1 MPIAIRQGGSVLRV
15 SDPYLH
21 EESHLKVLRILV
33 DRPDISQRDL
43 AKALGVSLGKANY
56 CLRALIARGLVKTAS
71 FTANPNKKQYA
82 YLLTPQGI
90 EEKARVTVRFLKR
103 KQAEFDAIRREIEQL
118 TSEVAAITEGLRPG
132 RYAKPS
138 SWREGWAPASPRTPT
153 SSPSR

>member
-1 MPIAIRQGGSVLRV
+1 MRSNGEHPELDEVVHYRL
-15 SDPYLH
+15 
-21 EESHLKVLRILV
+21 LKILEQ
-33 DRPDISQRDL
+33 RPQIGQRDL
-43 AKALGVSLGKANY
+43 AQEMGVSLGKANY

-118 TSEVAAITEGLRPG
+118 SSEVAALTEGLRP
-132 RYAKPS
+132 
-138 SWREGWAPASPRTPT
+138 
-153 SSPSR
+153 